1 MFGDV
6 FLIVLWFQNVST
18 VTLEVPDGILRT
30 SLDTFVCQ
38 ILWENMLNDGRG
50 NTSEII
56 RMKVSVIMGGTHFH

>member
-1 MFGDV
+1 MIFI
-6 FLIVLWFQNVST
+6 LFQNVTT

-38 ILWENMLNDGRG
+38 ILWENMLKDGRG

-56 RMKVSVIMGGTHFH
+56 RMKVSGVIITKIIL

>member
-1 MFGDV
+1 
-6 FLIVLWFQNVST
+6 VST

>member
-1 MFGDV
+1 MA
-6 FLIVLWFQNVST
+6 T

-38 ILWENMLNDGRG
+38 ILWENMLKDGRG

-56 RMKVSVIMGGTHFH
+56 RMKVSGVIITKIIL